1 MTKKNRRMSKSTRPR
16 RWTVDEALAQL
27 DKLDRMF
34 GVGENA
40 LKERTKL
47 QKVLDD
53 AGVTR

>member
-1 MTKKNRRMSKSTRPR
+1 MSKSTRLR